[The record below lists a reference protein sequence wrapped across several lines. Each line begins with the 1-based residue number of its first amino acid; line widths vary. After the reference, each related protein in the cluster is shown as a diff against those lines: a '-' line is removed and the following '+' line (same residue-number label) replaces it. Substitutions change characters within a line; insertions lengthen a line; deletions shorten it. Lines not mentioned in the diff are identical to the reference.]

1 MEKAVVL
8 FFISCLAVF
17 GVVKLIEFVQSFF
30 ALHHSERIFMVT
42 KPHDNPNIELFVR
55 AFASAKNPV
64 LIIED
69 NLSKENKLIC
79 RKTAEKL
86 KNISI
91 CSSNEI
97 MDIIK

>member
-17 GVVKLIEFVQSFF
+17 GVVKLIEFMQSIFT
-30 ALHHSERIFMVT
+30 LHHNEKVFTVT
-42 KPHDNPNIELFVR
+42 KPRDNPDIELFVR
-55 AFASAKNPV
+55 AIANDKNPV
-64 LIIED
+64 IIIED
-69 NLSKENKLIC
+69 NLSEENKMIS

-91 CSSNEI
+91 CSGNEI
-97 MDIIK
+97 MDIIN